1 MMQLLPILPSMPRP
15 VFIAG
20 PCSAETEEQVLTT
33 AALLADTEYVHLFRC
48 GLWKPR
54 SSPNSFEG
62 IGAAA
67 LPWLQKVQQQYH
79 LPCCVEIG
87 KPEHL
92 ELAYEA
98 GIRHFW
104 VGARTSVN
112 PFAVQELAQAAQGR
126 DISIMIKNPIALDL
140 HLWYGNFERFY
151 NAGIRKLAAI
161 YRGWSS
167 DKIRMYRN
175 DPSWLHLIEF
185 KQAHKEIPIIFDPSH
200 IAGCT
205 SLIPALVQKALYLA
219 VDGLM
224 TETHYCPSQALSD
237 KEQQLTIPAY
247 TSMLQHTCFPQ
258 QQAQA
263 DNALAQYRMAIDD
276 IDNELIALIGKRMD
290 IVKQIALYKKE
301 NHLPILQI
309 DRWQEVLNESL
320 NKARQLNVDPQLV
333 ASILECI
340 HQSAIETQQQIVI
353 SHPESHS

>member
-1 MMQLLPILPSMPRP
+1 MMQLQPILPTVSGPLY
-15 VFIAG
+15 IAG
-20 PCSAETEEQVLTT
+20 PCSAETEQQVLTT
-33 AALLADTEYVHLFRC
+33 AALLAHTNYIHLFRC

-54 SSPNSFEG
+54 SSPHSFEG
-62 IGAAA
+62 KGATA
-67 LPWLQKVQQQYH
+67 LPWLQKVQQLYH
-79 LPCCVEIG
+79 LPCCTEIG

-92 ELAYEA
+92 ERAYEA
-98 GIRHFW
+98 GIRYFW

-112 PFAVQELAQAAQGR
+112 PFAVQELAQAAQGM
-126 DISIMIKNPIALDL
+126 DISIMIKNPIAPDL
-140 HLWYGNFERFY
+140 NLWYGNFERFY

-167 DKIRMYRN
+167 DKICMYRN

-185 KQAHKEIPIIFDPSH
+185 KQQHKEIPVIFDPSH
-200 IAGCT
+200 IAGHT
-205 SLIPALVQKALYLA
+205 RLIPSLVQKALYLA

-224 TETHYCPSQALSD
+224 TETHCHPEQALSD
-237 KEQQLTIPAY
+237 KEQQLTIPEY
-247 TSMLQHTCFPQ
+247 THMLQHTCIPLQ
-258 QQAQA
+258 NAQT
-263 DNALAQYRMAIDD
+263 DTALAQYRMTIDE

-290 IVKQIALYKKE
+290 IVKQIAVYKKE

-320 NKARQLNVDPQLV
+320 QKARQLNVDPQLI

-353 SHPESHS
+353 SHRE